1 MNMEKKDITTRED
14 VHLLVSSFYAK
25 VRKDP
30 FLGPFFNRVIKD
42 WGEHIEKLTTFWET
56 SLFTTRRLE
65 NKYYGNPLAVHIEV
79 DQENNQS
86 ITQVH
91 FGAWLNLWF
100 ETINELYEGEYALKA
115 QQKAR
120 KMSTFMFMN
129 IFQARQN

>member
-1 MNMEKKDITTRED
+1 MEKKDITTRED

-42 WGEHIEKLTTFWET
+42 WDEHIEKLTTFWET